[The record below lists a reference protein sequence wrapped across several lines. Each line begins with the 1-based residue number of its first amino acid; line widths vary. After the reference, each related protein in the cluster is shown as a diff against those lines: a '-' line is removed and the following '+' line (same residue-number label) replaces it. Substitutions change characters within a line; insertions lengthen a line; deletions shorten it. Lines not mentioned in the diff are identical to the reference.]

1 MNEHAQSSSEVL
13 SALGSPAEGLA
24 AEEARQRQQIH
35 GPNVLPRG
43 KTTSWWSMLLGQ
55 FLSPIAWVLLGAG
68 ILALVMGRFTD
79 AGVVLGAVII
89 NALMGFIQ
97 EWKAHRAIASLSTLV
112 AETCTVIREGK
123 NLSIPSHELVPGDMV
138 LLQAGDKIPAD
149 LRLCQVKNLHCDE
162 ASLTGESVPVAKHL
176 EPVAPDAS
184 LGDRTCL
191 AFAGSLV
198 TQGTA
203 TGVVVRI
210 GAQTELGRIN
220 ALLQATEAIQTP
232 LSRQLAKVSLWI
244 TIVIVGVTVLLTAWG
259 IVVKHAAWGDA
270 ALVGIT
276 LAVAAIPEGLP
287 AIITIAL
294 ALGVRNMA
302 RRHAVVRH
310 LPAVE
315 TLGSTSVICSDKTG
329 TLTRGEMTIRL
340 LWCEGQEFSLQGVGY
355 EPHGALSPADSQGKI
370 RDLLTAAVLCND
382 AGLNQNGKGHWTIS
396 GDPTEAALVV
406 AARKIGLDEV
416 QLRRDFPRNDVLP
429 FDSDTKY
436 MATRHTNG
444 MVYLKGAPEII
455 LPRCKNLDQQ
465 AMQALITRFASQGL
479 RILAI
484 AQKNTGDAAALTP
497 ESVQNDCRLMGLV
510 GMIDPPRQEAI
521 DAIARCHRAGITVKM
536 ITGDHHATAHAIG
549 VQLGLCKESDPALT
563 GRELDALD
571 AQAFATAAKNVH
583 VFARVSPEHKIRL
596 VEALQAQ
603 GAVVAMTGD
612 GVNDAPAL
620 KRADIGVA
628 MGITGTA
635 VSKDAAV
642 IVLMD
647 DNFAS
652 IAAAVEEGRRVYDNL
667 VKSLA
672 FLLPTNLGLAFIL
685 AFSMFFFPTIPL
697 MEGSSEL
704 LLPLSPTQILWINLV
719 ASITLSLPIAFE
731 HLERSAH
738 HRPPRPKNQ
747 AIFSVGM
754 TIRTFLVALAMA
766 AAACGLFL
774 LEYHAIAPLGQT
786 HAQALHQVALAK
798 AQTMAVM
805 VVIFFQIFYL
815 FACRGLSTPLWR
827 LSWTNN
833 PVLWLCIGALILIQ
847 IAFCHLPILQNIFH
861 TADLS
866 ITDWL
871 YAMAS
876 GAGILILVEATK
888 LIRRPARRR
897 TL

>member
-1 MNEHAQSSSEVL
+1 MNEYAQSASEVL
-13 SALGSPAEGLA
+13 TALGSGPEGLSA
-24 AEEARQRQQIH
+24 AEVTRRQQQY
-35 GPNVLPRG
+35 GANVLPKG
-43 KTTSWWSMLLGQ
+43 KLESWWSMLYRQ
-55 FLSPIAWVLLGAG
+55 FMSPIAWVLLGAG
-68 ILALVMGRFTD
+68 VLALAMGRFTD

-89 NALMGFIQ
+89 NSLMGFIQ
-97 EWKAHRAIASLSTLV
+97 EWKAQRAIASLDTLV
-112 AETCTVIREGK
+112 AENCTVIREGR
-123 NLSIPSHELVPGDMV
+123 NLSIPSRDLVPGDLV

-149 LRLCQVKNLHCDE
+149 LRLCSIKNLHSDE

-176 EPVAPDAS
+176 DPVASGAS

-198 TQGTA
+198 TQGTG

-232 LSRQLAKVSLWI
+232 LTQQLAKVSLWI
-244 TIVIVGVTVLLTAWG
+244 TIAIVGVTVLLTGWG
-259 IVVKHAAWGDA
+259 IFVKHAAWGEA

-302 RRHAVVRH
+302 KRHAVVRH

-340 LWCEGQEFSLQGVGY
+340 VWAEGQEFSVSGVGY
-355 EPHGALSPADSQGKI
+355 EPIGELSPADSQGKI
-370 RDLLTAAVLCND
+370 RDLLSAAVLCND
-382 AGLNQNGKGHWTIS
+382 SGLSQNEQGRWAIS

-406 AARKIGLDEV
+406 AARKIGLDES
-416 QLRRDFPRNDVLP
+416 QLRRDVPRNDVLP

-436 MATRHTNG
+436 MATRHNNG

-455 LPRCKNLDQQ
+455 LPHCQNLDQK
-465 AMQALITRFASQGL
+465 AMEALITKFASQGL
-479 RILAI
+479 RLLAI
-484 AQKNTGDAAALTP
+484 AQRQDSTNTALTP
-497 ESVQNDCRLMGLV
+497 ESVMSGCRLMGIV

-536 ITGDHHATAHAIG
+536 ITGDHHATAQAIG
-549 VQLGLCKESDPALT
+549 VQLGLCKAEDRALT
-563 GRELDALD
+563 GKELDALD
-571 AQAFATAAKNVH
+571 AKGFADVAKNVH

-596 VEALQAQ
+596 VETLQAQ

-635 VSKDAAV
+635 VSKEAAV

-685 AFSMFFFPTIPL
+685 AFAMFFFPSITLID
-697 MEGSSEL
+697 GHSEL

-719 ASITLSLPIAFE
+719 ACITLSLPIAFE
-731 HLERSAH
+731 ELERSAR
-738 HRPPRPKNQ
+738 HRPPRPKQQ
-747 AIFSVGM
+747 ALFSVGM
-754 TIRTFLVALAMA
+754 TVRTFLVALCMA
-766 AAACGLFL
+766 GAACLLFL
-774 LEYHAIAPLGQT
+774 LEYLNLAPLSQS
-786 HAQALHQVALAK
+786 HSLELHKEALAK

-805 VVIFFQIFYL
+805 VVIFFQVFYL
-815 FACRGLSTPLWR
+815 FACRGLSTPVWR
-827 LSWTNN
+827 MSWTKNR
-833 PVLWLCIGALILIQ
+833 VLWPCIGALILIQ
-847 IAFCHLPILQNIFH
+847 AAFCHLPFLQNIFK
-861 TADLS
+861 TAHLS
-866 ITDWL
+866 LSDWL

-876 GAGILILVEATK
+876 GAGLLVLVEAAMA
-888 LIRRPARRR
+888 IRGRRNV
-897 TL
+897 